1 MFGLIG
7 GEANAIEKGKRM
19 LSSMTPTIV
28 SKNGNP
34 SMILGAAGGPRIITA
49 TLQTFLNMGVFGMNA
64 QQAVSAPR
72 VHHQWFPDRLFF
84 DPYGLSPDTQLLL
97 REKGYE
103 LSQQS
108 IARAHIIFIDD
119 DGTKSSGVDSRG
131 DGYASGY

>member
-1 MFGLIG
+1 MKWIG